1 MCCEQNDK
9 WKTMHDSMVV
19 HVDENVVTE
28 VLAKL
33 KEHFGN
39 ITVSRGKEHNVLGTD
54 IKIQN
59 DGLIEM

>member
-1 MCCEQNDK
+1 
-9 WKTMHDSMVV
+9 MHDSMVV

-39 ITVSRGKEHNVLGTD
+39 ITVSRGKEHNVLGID